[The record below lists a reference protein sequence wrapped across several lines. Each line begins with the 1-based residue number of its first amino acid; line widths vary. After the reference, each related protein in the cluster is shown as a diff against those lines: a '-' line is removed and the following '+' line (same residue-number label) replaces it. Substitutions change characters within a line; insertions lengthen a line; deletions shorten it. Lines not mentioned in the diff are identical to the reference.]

1 MKKLSLLFTL
11 ISFCIFSQEKKFI
24 TPDLPK
30 NQVYQYHISSASSLK
45 SPKGKSYHAPFTV
58 NQDVE
63 LTYLFNDGNDKI
75 FSWKIMNYKHLHEGK
90 KEEKNDCNC
99 NKVAYRNQLTV
110 YFRTDSL
117 GAYKKINNLA
127 QVRGNLLKNIA
138 EQEKLLSKNDK
149 NIFERVKRNP
159 EGVISNIEEDIIV
172 FSRYFGLE
180 NKNSVNTLFA
190 RRNNF
195 PFGIKSKPF
204 KVVLS
209 VLSEEKDLKI
219 NVKNEFDK
227 NKAEDDDYNIFRFN
241 QDVEKEKKH
250 YQLIADEEYVFS
262 KENFRLLS
270 AKLTAKEISNFHN
283 DGIYDYQYSITQKE

>member
-1 MKKLSLLFTL
+1 MENYNHEKTFFIVHVNFFLYFLSGKEIYYSRFT
-11 ISFCIFSQEKKFI
+11 QK
-24 TPDLPK
+24 
-30 NQVYQYHISSASSLK
+30 SSLP
-45 SPKGKSYHAPFTV
+45 SITFLRRLLLNLQKGGNHITLHLRL

-63 LTYLFNDGNDKI
+63 VTYLFNDGNDKI
-75 FSWKIMNYKHLHEGK
+75 FSWKIINYEHLHEGK

-127 QVRGNLLKNIA
+127 QLRGNLLKNIA

-159 EGVISNIEEDIIV
+159 EGVISNIEEDIII

-180 NKNSVNTLFA
+180 NKNSVNTFFT

-195 PFGIKSKPF
+195 PFGLKSKPF

-209 VLSEEKDLKI
+209 VLSEEKNLKI

-227 NKAEDDDYNIFRFN
+227 HKAEDEDYNIF
-241 QDVEKEKKH
+241 
-250 YQLIADEEYVFS
+250 
-262 KENFRLLS
+262 
-270 AKLTAKEISNFHN
+270 
-283 DGIYDYQYSITQKE
+283 

>member
-1 MKKLSLLFTL
+1 MKNLFLLFIL
-11 ISFCIFSQEKKFI
+11 ISFCVFSQEKKVI
-24 TPDLPK
+24 TPNLPK
-30 NQVYQYHISSASSLK
+30 NQIYQYHIYSLSSLK

-63 LTYLFNDGNDKI
+63 VTYLFNDGNDKI
-75 FSWKIMNYKHLHEGK
+75 FSWKIINYEHLHEDK
-90 KEEKNDCNC
+90 KDDKNDCNC

-110 YFRTDSL
+110 YFRTDSF

-127 QVRGNLLKNIA
+127 QVKDNLLKNIA
-138 EQEKLLSKNDK
+138 EQEKLLSKK
-149 NIFERVKRNP
+149 NKNVFEGVKKKP
-159 EGVISNIEEDIIV
+159 EGVISNIEEDIII
-172 FSRYFGLE
+172 FTRYFGLE
-180 NKNSVNTLFA
+180 NKNSVNTLFT

-195 PFGIKSKPF
+195 PFGLKSQPF
-204 KVVLS
+204 RVVLS
-209 VLSEEKDLKI
+209 VLSEEKELKI
-219 NVKNEFDK
+219 SIKNEFDK
-227 NKAEDDDYNIFRFN
+227 HKAEDEDYNIFRFK
-241 QDVEKEKKH
+241 QDVEKEKKR